1 MRTGGGDKK
10 WLLRPPVEA
19 SSKAIKVIRDHG
31 RIYGIVA
38 FNKSMELFLD
48 CFPIPPYFVSKT
60 SRSILIK

>member
-1 MRTGGGDKK
+1 M
-10 WLLRPPVEA
+10 EA

-48 CFPIPPYFVSKT
+48 CFPFTLLCIPNFEVNFNYIIYVNSLLFVDF
-60 SRSILIK
+60 I